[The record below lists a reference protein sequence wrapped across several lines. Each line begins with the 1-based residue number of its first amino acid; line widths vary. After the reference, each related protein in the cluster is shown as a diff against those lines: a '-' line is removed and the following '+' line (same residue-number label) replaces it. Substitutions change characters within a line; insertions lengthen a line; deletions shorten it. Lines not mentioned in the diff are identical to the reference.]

1 MKCDSRYS
9 LSAHIFASPCLG
21 HKPKARV
28 VIGSNTNIKDE
39 VNLCELV
46 DIPLLQVLKS
56 KYLSALNYF

>member
-9 LSAHIFASPCLG
+9 LSARTFANPCMG

-46 DIPLLQVLKS
+46 DILFLEVLKS
-56 KYLSALNYF
+56 KYLSALNYS